1 MSELVEEKQEKAVPF
16 DRQVSDFKKNDSEN
30 ADRLAALCAGK
41 FLYCTDLKT
50 WLKYDGRK
58 WSMALPVELQKPARM
73 AIWKRILDISE
84 AYAAFVKECAQKGD
98 KIPDGIQKAYNSI
111 LTYLNGPAQ
120 NNMAIQ
126 NSIKLAAGKSSMM
139 CYADAFDN
147 DPYLLNCAN
156 GVLNLK
162 TFELMPHS
170 PNQRFMKCTRAAYS
184 PEEHSSLWRDTVR
197 QIVPDN
203 DTYDYLQRMAGYC
216 LTGSAAEEKLFFLF
230 GPGGTGKG
238 TFIETLGHALGDY
251 STSVPVE
258 ILLSSKGNKEG
269 NNPTPYKAML
279 KGVRLALSSESGI
292 GNYFDEAT
300 LKYLTG
306 RDAITGRFLHSNPIT
321 FTPSHKLVI
330 SSNYMPS
337 IRDASDEGVKRRL
350 VIIPFDA
357 DIKDRDTTLK
367 DRLFTPEN
375 LSDCLLWA
383 VEGCRKWQAEG
394 LQEGTYSQGMWK
406 AINGYYLEND
416 TLGEFIDTKCI
427 LGKNCYIPSQAL
439 YRAYSNF
446 IIATGEDAEMSQ
458 SMLTRQLKRRLGAAI
473 KSVRSSG
480 VRGFEGITLVN
491 FNDTK

>member
-30 ADRLAALCAGK
+30 ADRLAKMYKGK
-41 FLYCTDLKT
+41 FLYCVDLKT
-50 WLKYDGRK
+50 WLKHDGKK
-58 WSMALPVELQKPARM
+58 WCSASPVELQEPARL
-73 AIWKRILDISE
+73 AIKKELADIAA
-84 AYAAFVKECAQKGD
+84 AYAAFTQGGGELGD
-98 KIPDGIQKAYNSI
+98 TKAYTSI
-111 LTYLNGPAQ
+111 LNYLNGAAQ

-126 NSIKLAAGKSSMM
+126 NSIKLAAGKPSMK

-216 LTGSAAEEKLFFLF
+216 LTGSAADEKLFFLY

-251 STSVPVE
+251 STSIPVE

-427 LGKNCYIPSQAL
+427 LGKNCYVPCNKI

-458 SMLTRQLKRRLGAAI
+458 SMLTRQLKRRLGASI

-480 VRGFEGITLVN
+480 ERGFEGITLVD